1 MGQSGFIKTAIN
13 IIIIS
18 IVVGFIMSIFGLS
31 PADIWAG
38 AFDTAAWGWDA
49 FAGLLDSS
57 LIYLITGAAIVVP
70 LFAISYFWGKRH
82 NNR

>member
-1 MGQSGFIKTAIN
+1 MGSSNLIN
-13 IIIIS
+13 TIVRITLIS
-18 IVVGFIMSIFGLS
+18 IVVGFLMTIFGLT

-38 AFDTAAWGWDA
+38 AFNTAAWGWDA

-70 LFAISYFWGKRH
+70 LFAISYFFNKRK
-82 NNR
+82 NR